1 MLTKKISSIKKI
13 GVSESLDLE
22 VDHPDHNFYAEDLV
36 SSNSHSI
43 AYANLAAWT
52 LYLKF
57 NHSQEFFLSLLK
69 MSHSEP
75 NPQSEVSKISRELSH
90 FGIKLLPP
98 NLLKSKMDF
107 SIEGP
112 NIRYGLSSIKGI
124 SDKSLNALRKF
135 RDEDSSTKFD
145 LFLAAK
151 QAGLNIGI
159 LSALI
164 QAGALSDDISTDRS
178 KLVLEAQ
185 LFNTLT
191 DREKRNFIAISEKDK
206 VDLFAIFKTI
216 TSSNFT
222 TIGDDNKPLMKES
235 RYNTLKKK
243 YEPYKKIYSKNN
255 KSQSFANWY
264 FEKELLGFSYSSDLC
279 KVFTHETSPPQNSIY
294 FKSLEPRES
303 AKYIFSVAFSK
314 KEKSRNGN
322 LYIKL
327 ELEDEYGSIDAI
339 MCDTARE
346 KKCSNYLEN
355 HAVPKEGSIVT
366 LHGEK
371 TRDGDAVFVNNMKI
385 IDDQIYMKLKDIKS

>member
-13 GVSESLDLE
+13 GTSETLDLE
-22 VDHPDHNFYAEDLV
+22 VDHPDHNFYAGDLV

-69 MSHSEP
+69 MSDSEP
-75 NPQSEVSKISRELSH
+75 NPQSEVSKISQELPF
-90 FGIKLLPP
+90 FGIRLLPP

-107 SIEGP
+107 SIEGK

-124 SDKSLNALRKF
+124 SDKSLDALRKF
-135 RDEDSSTKFD
+135 RDEENSTKFD

-164 QAGALSDDISTDRS
+164 QAGALTDDLSADRS

-185 LFNTLT
+185 LFNILT
-191 DREKRNFIAISEKDK
+191 DREKRNFIAIAEKDD
-206 VDLFAIFKTI
+206 VDLFSIFKTI
-216 TSSNFT
+216 TSSDFT
-222 TIGDDNKPLMKES
+222 AIGDDNKPLMKES

-243 YEPYKKIYSKNN
+243 YDPYKKIYHKNS

-279 KVFTHETSPPQNSIY
+279 EVFTHETSQPRNSVY
-294 FKSLEPRES
+294 FKGLEPRES

-314 KEKSRNGN
+314 KERSRNGN

-327 ELEDEYGSIDAI
+327 ELEDEYGSLDAI
-339 MCDTARE
+339 MVDSARE
-346 KKCSNYLEN
+346 NKCSNYLEK
-355 HAVPKEGSIVT
+355 HPVPKEGSIVT
-366 LHGEK
+366 LYGQK
-371 TRDGDAVFVNNMKI
+371 TRDGDAIFVDNMKI
-385 IDDQIYMKLKDIKS
+385 VDDEIYMKLKDVKS